1 MYIILKQIANNRLII
16 MRNFQIWT
24 LNLQLSSYLVYP
36 ELADDDVVHGDGD
49 AGVGV
54 VGAGFLEGDVGGAL
68 GEDLEV
74 LAPELAADG
83 SLHPQRPVLALHMEG
98 CRRRVMAYLELWGE
112 NYKRWKLTLLVL
124 NRYK

>member
-1 MYIILKQIANNRLII
+1 MH
-16 MRNFQIWT
+16 
-24 LNLQLSSYLVYP
+24 S
-36 ELADDDVVHGDGD
+36 DGD

-83 SLHPQRPVLALHMEG
+83 GSPSTASSPCSPHGRLLQEG
-98 CRRRVMAYLELWGE
+98 GGLPGIMRKKFRNGNQPY
-112 NYKRWKLTLLVL
+112 
-124 NRYK
+124 